1 MNAYK
6 RVKVMGLEQS
16 KEHTLVLA
24 FIENYEELQSLQQA
38 IADFENIEFHGGF
51 DAVKQKIKDAKLNK
65 FFCISTACEDG
76 YADWYVSQAEQAI
89 FRIEQA
95 LSEG

>member
-24 FIENYEELQSLQQA
+24 FIENHEELHSLQQA
-38 IADFENIEFHGGF
+38 ISDFENIKFYGGF
-51 DAVKQKIKDAKLNK
+51 DAVKQKIKRAKLNGWL
-65 FFCISTACEDG
+65 CVSTPHEDG
-76 YADWYVSQAEQAI
+76 YADWYVVQAERAI